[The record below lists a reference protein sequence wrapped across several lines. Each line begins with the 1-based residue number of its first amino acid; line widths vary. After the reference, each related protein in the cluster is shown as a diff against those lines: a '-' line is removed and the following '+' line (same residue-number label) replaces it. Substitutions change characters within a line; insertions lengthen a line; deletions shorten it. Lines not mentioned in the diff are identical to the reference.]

1 MHLQAEIAKAKEVK
15 RSLKTEKDNNKK
27 LKDEIEDQ
35 NLAAGNLQ
43 KELNKSRDSYKK
55 LKDQYKSM
63 KKNFEVA
70 LQKLKTLKS
79 KLEDQENELEEIR
92 TQNHKLSIRAAEGF
106 ENLTPRP
113 SFEGFENFPVD
124 SSLTQT
130 KDKVREVI
138 KFASHFLKKTE
149 SLPKIN
155 RKKKSSQEVIYK

>member
-1 MHLQAEIAKAKEVK
+1 MAKAKEVK
-15 RSLKTEKDNNKK
+15 RSLKTEINNNKK
-27 LKDEIEDQ
+27 LKDQIEDQ
-35 NLAAGNLQ
+35 NLAAGKLQ
-43 KELNKSRDSYKK
+43 KELDNSRNSYKK

-79 KLEDQENELEEIR
+79 KLEDQENQLEEIR

-138 KFASHFLKKTE
+138 KFASYFLKKTE

-155 RKKKSSQEVIYK
+155 RKKKSSQEGIYKSQ